1 MQLLMY
7 VGRCDPPKDDHDR
20 PFSCILYIISC
31 HAPSTASER
40 FIHVMDHIEKDVIAK
55 RSEAERHVRAQLCIC
70 NPCILPSDWCDM
82 VVELFD
88 QLIVVWMIAE
98 DLIECS

>member
-1 MQLLMY
+1 MIMELWLA
-7 VGRCDPPKDDHDR
+7 
-20 PFSCILYIISC
+20 YISV
-31 HAPSTASER
+31 ASTASEL
-40 FIHVMDHIEKDVIAK
+40 FIHVMDHIEKDVPAK
-55 RSEAERHVRAQLCIC
+55 GSEAERHVRAQLCIC